1 MGMMPSSSYHAANW
15 PLSSWIDTVRAD
27 VILGWRQLLQHP
39 RASVA
44 AILSLALA
52 LGACV
57 SAFRIIDAMLWRPLP
72 VAGAQRLFVLVRSS
86 AAFGG
91 AMREYDGSEYP
102 LFERLR
108 LAAGSDA
115 ELLALSYVDR
125 VDLTYRSDAETEKA
139 NRQYVSGRTFDT
151 FGLRPAL
158 GRLLT
163 DRDDRTPGAHPVAV
177 LSHDYWTR
185 RFHREPDVIG
195 RTFHMGRDTYEI
207 VGVVEPRFTGV
218 EPGTFIDIFVP
229 TMMAPPV
236 RRDDATWFRTW
247 VLLKPGIAVEP
258 LRDRLQVVLTGFLEQ
273 RATTFTNMPP
283 EEVEHFLQEK
293 AALAPAPAGRSDLQS
308 GNRPALAVLGV
319 LVTLV
324 LLVACANVAN
334 LMTARASARARE
346 MALRVAIGA
355 PRWRLVQLV
364 LMASVWIAGAAAVL
378 GALFAWWATPLVV
391 GLINPLDNPARLV
404 LPADW
409 RLLGFG
415 AMATVIVTVLFGLPP
430 GLRASAVAPL
440 TALRG
445 GADPHARRGL
455 RDALI
460 AGQTAFCVLV
470 VFLASLLV
478 ATFTRLSQQP
488 TGFSADGVMA
498 LDTIAKPARPPAAW
512 NDVAQSLSAV
522 PGVEAVALTDQ
533 ALLVNDATNGYLSI
547 DGASPTRRLAFFRD
561 VSPGWLN
568 VMRIPLMDGRD
579 LAVTDTA
586 PGVAIVNETFAKIF
600 FEGRNPVGRS
610 FARAGGGQPYRIVG
624 LIRDVRYRSLRE
636 PMLPIAFVPFQRVT
650 AGGVPQESGWGTFLV
665 RTRAGGDLLSL
676 APALRETI
684 ARTQPGFRV
693 STARS
698 QRSLIQQHT
707 VRERLLAM
715 LAAFFAAVALA
726 LTGVGLYGVLDYS
739 VLQRQRE
746 LGIRLAIGAGAGEI
760 AWRVALPMITV
771 VSAGAAAGL
780 GLGFAAARTLAA
792 TFYQVSA
799 TEGLMMAMP
808 VSVILAVALLASV
821 PPVIRALRIDPLA
834 MLRAD

>member
-1 MGMMPSSSYHAANW
+1 MKPSSSDRAAYGS
-15 PLSSWIDTVRAD
+15 LSSWIDTLRAD
-27 VILGWRQLLQHP
+27 AILGWRQIRKHP
-39 RASVA
+39 RSSAA

-52 LGACV
+52 LGACM

-72 VAGAQRLFVLVRSS
+72 VAGAERLFVLVRSS
-86 AAFGG
+86 TAFGG
-91 AMREYDGSEYP
+91 ALREYDGSEYP

-108 LAAGSDA
+108 IAAGSDA

-125 VDLTYRSDAETEKA
+125 VDLTYRSDEEMENA

-163 DRDDRTPGAHPVAV
+163 DLDDRTPGAHPVAV

-185 RFHREPDVIG
+185 RFNRDPAVIG
-195 RTFHMGRDTYEI
+195 RTFHMGLGTYEI

-247 VLLKPGIAVEP
+247 LCLKPGVAVDP
-258 LRDRLQVVLTGFLEQ
+258 LRDRVQAVLTGFLEQ
-273 RATTFTNMPP
+273 RAKTFRNMPRQ
-283 EEVEHFLQEK
+283 EVERFLQEK
-293 AALAPAPAGRSDLQS
+293 AALAPASAGRSVMQG
-308 GNRPALAVLGV
+308 GNRQALVVLGV

-334 LMTARASARARE
+334 LMTARAASRAQE

-355 PRWRLVQLV
+355 APWRLVQLV
-364 LMASVWIAGAAAVL
+364 LVASAWIAGAASVL
-378 GALFAWWATPLVV
+378 GALFAAWAAPFVV
-391 GLINPLDNPARLV
+391 GLLNPSDNPARLV

-415 AMATVIVTVLFGLPP
+415 ALAVVTVTALFGLPP
-430 GLRASAVAPL
+430 ALRASAVAPL

-445 GADPHARRGL
+445 GEGPHARRGL
-455 RDALI
+455 MHALI
-460 AGQTAFCVLV
+460 AAQIAFCVLV
-470 VFLASLLV
+470 VFLAGLLV

-488 TGFSADGVMA
+488 TGFSADGVIA
-498 LDTIAKPARPPAAW
+498 LEAVAKPPRPLAAW
-512 NDVAQSLSAV
+512 NDVSERLRAL

-547 DGASPTRRLAFFRD
+547 DGAPPTRTLAFFRD

-568 VMRIPLMDGRD
+568 LMRIPLMDGRD
-579 LAVTDTA
+579 ITSADTA
-586 PGVAIVNETFAKIF
+586 PGVAIVNETFAKMF
-600 FEGRNPVGRS
+600 FDGKNPVGRS
-610 FARAGGGQPYRIVG
+610 FARTGGGQPYRIVG

-636 PMLPIAFVPFQRVT
+636 PILPIAFVPFQHVT
-650 AGGVPQESGWGTFLV
+650 AAGVPEEPRWGTFLV
-665 RTRAGGDLLSL
+665 RTRAAANPLSL
-676 APALRETI
+676 APVLRETV
-684 ARTQPGFRV
+684 ARAQPGFRV
-693 STARS
+693 STVRT
-698 QRSLIQQHT
+698 QTSLIEQHT
-707 VRERLLAM
+707 VRERLLAI
-715 LAAFFAAVALA
+715 LAGFFAAVALA

-746 LGIRLAIGAGAGEI
+746 LGIRLAIGAGSREI
-760 AWRVALPMITV
+760 VWRVSLPIFAV

-780 GLGFAAARTLAA
+780 GLGFGAARAIAA
-792 TFYQVSA
+792 TFYQVRA
-799 TEGLMMAMP
+799 TEWTMVAMP
-808 VSVILAVALLASV
+808 AAVILGVALLASI